1 MEYAVPRGV
10 LRDEMALNNYTYVVL
25 LQKAIKSRRA
35 HHGTCLA
42 DLLCNGDN

>member
-1 MEYAVPRGV
+1 MEYAGPRGV

-25 LQKAIKSRRA
+25 LHKAIKSRHA
-35 HHGTCLA
+35 HQGTCLA

>member
-1 MEYAVPRGV
+1 MEYAVPRGM

-25 LQKAIKSRRA
+25 LHKAIKSRHA
-35 HHGTCLA
+35 HQETCLA